1 MHVVETL
8 QFGEQKETP
17 CVLLQTSRL
26 ITSSASW
33 ESQSALSVSE
43 FYDAEEFPVSSSES
57 SDDEEEEEGDADA
70 SDISDDIEESTV
82 VPTCKPLKRRR
93 ENNSRMMY
101 MYMVKHN

>member
-1 MHVVETL
+1 M
-8 QFGEQKETP
+8 
-17 CVLLQTSRL
+17 QTSRL